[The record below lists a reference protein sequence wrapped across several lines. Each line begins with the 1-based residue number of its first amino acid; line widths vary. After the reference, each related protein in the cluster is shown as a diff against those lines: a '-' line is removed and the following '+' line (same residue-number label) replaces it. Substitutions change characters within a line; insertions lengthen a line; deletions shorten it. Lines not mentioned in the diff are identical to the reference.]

1 MSRDEWCN
9 RVAVIL
15 RERMG
20 GGNKIFLLE
29 ALLSRKLNLKIS
41 SKYMVYI
48 VQNLGLNLAN
58 SGFERKVQLTK
69 RLFYI

>member
-1 MSRDEWCN
+1 M
-9 RVAVIL
+9 IL

-20 GGNKIFLLE
+20 GGNKIFSLE